1 MKKAGSVPISK
12 PQPEGVNA
20 IPSSNSDILVVGAG
34 LSGLLAALSCAR
46 THRVTVLDA
55 APIAPN
61 SDTRAS
67 FLSLSSL
74 RLLDALGLEVE
85 RQPVR
90 RILAGEGTPG
100 RPLRGEPL
108 RFELDGEDLGAV
120 VENGKLHAALLLRAA
135 EEVDLRGGVEVRG
148 FRTEPDTAVLDTTQG
163 TFRAPLAVAADGGRS
178 RLRTLAGV
186 GVQTHDY
193 NQRALTFTFH
203 HTEPHGGTAFQIF
216 FPNGPLALL
225 PLSGNRSSVVWTDT
239 PAAIRA
245 AESLPRGALVAEL
258 ARRIGPSLGA
268 LSVPGPLTSYP
279 LHQVVADSSTA
290 DRLALVGDA
299 AHLVHPLAGQ
309 GLNLTARDAAA
320 LADVVAQAKSLGRDI
335 GGPALGEY
343 ARWRSGDIS
352 ATAVATD
359 AFHHVFGWTG
369 ALGAFRRLGTSRVKR
384 SLAERFAREAA
395 GLRPNLPA
403 LMR

>member
-1 MKKAGSVPISK
+1 M
-12 PQPEGVNA
+12 PQPPRP
-20 IPSSNSDILVVGAG
+20 IPDIPEIIVVGAG
-34 LSGLLAALSCAR
+34 LSGLLAALACAR
-46 THRVTVLDA
+46 THHVTVLDA
-55 APIAPN
+55 APIAPEVPA
-61 SDTRAS
+61 STADTRAS

-74 RLLDALGLEVE
+74 RLLDALGVEVE

-90 RILAGEGTPG
+90 RILAGEGEPG

-108 RFELDGEDLGAV
+108 RFELDGDDLGAV
-120 VENGKLHAALLLRAA
+120 VENAALHDALLLRAA
-135 EEVDLRGGVEVRG
+135 AELDIRGGVEVRG
-148 FRTEPDTAVLDTTQG
+148 LRLLPGVAELDTSDG
-163 TFRAPLAVAADGGRS
+163 VFRAPLAVAADGARS
-178 RLRTLAGV
+178 RLRTLAGI

-193 NQRALTFTFH
+193 SQRALTFTLH
-203 HTEPHGGTAFQIF
+203 HTEPHSGTAFQIF

-245 AESLPRGALVAEL
+245 AEALPREDLVAEL

-268 LSVPGPLTSYP
+268 LSIPGPLGSYP
-279 LHQVVADSSTA
+279 LHQVVADSCVA

-309 GLNLTARDAAA
+309 GLSLTARDAAA
-320 LADVVAQAKSLGRDI
+320 LAEVVAGAKSLGRDI
-335 GGPALGEY
+335 GGPALAEY

-359 AFHHVFGWTG
+359 TFHHVFGWTG
-369 ALGAFRRLGTSRVKR
+369 ALGAYRRLGTSRVKR
-384 SLAERFAREAA
+384 SLAKRFAREAA

>member
-1 MKKAGSVPISK
+1 MLPAPNTSAP
-12 PQPEGVNA
+12 
-20 IPSSNSDILVVGAG
+20 DILVVGAG
-34 LSGLLAALSCAR
+34 LSGLLAALCCAR

-55 APIAPN
+55 SPIAPPDVIAG
-61 SDTRAS
+61 DTRAS
-67 FLSLSSL
+67 FLSQSSL
-74 RLLDALGLEVE
+74 RLLDALGVKVA

-90 RILAGEGTPG
+90 RILAGEGDPG

-135 EEVDLRGGVEVRG
+135 EGVDLRGGVEVRG
-148 FRTEPDTAVLDTTQG
+148 FRTEPDAAVLDTSEG
-163 TFRAPLAVAADGGRS
+163 VSRAPLAIAADGARS
-178 RLRTLAGV
+178 RLRTLAGI
-186 GVQTHDY
+186 GTSEHDY
-193 NQRALTFTFH
+193 GQRALTFTLH
-203 HTEPHGGTAFQIF
+203 HTEPHGGAAFQIF

-239 PAAIRA
+239 PKAVRA
-245 AESLPRGALVAEL
+245 AEALPRDALVVEL
-258 ARRIGPSLGA
+258 ARRIGPGLGA
-268 LSVPGPLTSYP
+268 LTVPGPLRSYP
-279 LHQVVADSSTA
+279 LHQVVAESSTS

-299 AHLVHPLAGQ
+299 AHFVHPLAGQ

-320 LADVVAQAKSLGRDI
+320 LADVVAEAKSLGRDI
-335 GGPALGEY
+335 GGPALRDY

-359 AFHHVFGWTG
+359 AFHHIFGWTG
-369 ALGAFRRLGTSRVKR
+369 ALGALRRLGTSRVR
-384 SLAERFAREAA
+384 GELARRFAREAA